1 MLKFKEQNL
10 YKFCF
15 FTFKEVTVAAEI
27 VLFWILMILIT
38 IAPMVDKYLYKNLP
52 FMRTLGLIG
61 GTSWHSTIVYYRL
74 INEMAGKRTG
84 THSNPP
90 LMLYSLNV
98 ELMREHNVD
107 KIKTTY
113 LHIARKLEIAGAR
126 AIVIC
131 ANTPHLVY
139 EYVQNKI
146 SIPILHIADAVGLEA
161 RSKGLTKL
169 GLLGTRPTMR
179 GDFLHKRLKEKFGIE
194 VIVPEDDFMDEI
206 HYYIAHELTRGKF
219 TESAKSF
226 FLDHIQLLKE
236 KGAQAVIM
244 GCTELPILVNDED
257 TDLPLLQSTNLHAK
271 MAVDYIFQRDEEGI

>member
-1 MLKFKEQNL
+1 MTL
-10 YKFCF
+10 
-15 FTFKEVTVAAEI
+15 VTLAREAYN
-27 VLFWILMILIT
+27 
-38 IAPMVDKYLYKNLP
+38 YLYKNFP

-90 LMLYSLNV
+90 LILYSLNV
-98 ELMREHNVD
+98 ELMREHDVD

-139 EYVQNKI
+139 EYVHNKI

-161 RSKGLTKL
+161 SSKGYKKL
-169 GLLGTRPTMR
+169 GLLGTRPTMK

-194 VIVPEDDFMDEI
+194 VIVPEEDFMDEI
-206 HYYIAHELTRGKF
+206 HQYISHELTRGKF

-236 KGAQAVIM
+236 RGAQAVIM
-244 GCTELPILVNDED
+244 GCTELPILVNEED

-271 MAVDYIFQRDEEGI
+271 MAVNYIFQKDQPDI

>member
-1 MLKFKEQNL
+1 
-10 YKFCF
+10 
-15 FTFKEVTVAAEI
+15 
-27 VLFWILMILIT
+27 
-38 IAPMVDKYLYKNLP
+38 
-52 FMRTLGLIG
+52 MRTIGLIG

-84 THSNPP
+84 THANPP
-90 LMLYSLNV
+90 LILYSLNV
-98 ELMREHNVD
+98 ELMRENNVD
-107 KIKTTY
+107 KIKTAY

-139 EYVQNKI
+139 DYIHDKI
-146 SIPILHIADAVGLEA
+146 SIPVLHIADGIGIEA
-161 RSKGLTKL
+161 QKKGFKKL

-179 GDFLHKRLKEKFGIE
+179 GDFLHKRLHDKFQIKT
-194 VIVPEDDFMDEI
+194 IVPEEDFQDEI
-206 HYYIAHELTRGKF
+206 HQYISSELTQGKF

-244 GCTELPILVNDED
+244 GCTELPILINNDD
-257 TDLPLLQSTNLHAK
+257 TDLPLLQTTNLHAK
-271 MAVDYIFQRDEEGI
+271 MAVDFIFHNEHFGQ

>member
-1 MLKFKEQNL
+1 
-10 YKFCF
+10 
-15 FTFKEVTVAAEI
+15 
-27 VLFWILMILIT
+27 
-38 IAPMVDKYLYKNLP
+38 
-52 FMRTLGLIG
+52 MRTLGLIG
-61 GTSWHSTIVYYRL
+61 GTSWHSSIVYYRL

-84 THSNPP
+84 TQANPP
-90 LMLYSLNV
+90 LILYSLNV
-98 ELMREHNVD
+98 ELMRENDID

-139 EYVQNKI
+139 EYVHDKI
-146 SIPILHIADAVGLEA
+146 SIPILHIADAIGMEA
-161 RSKGLTKL
+161 TRKGYKKL
-169 GLLGTRPTMR
+169 GLLGTRATMK

-194 VIVPEDDFMDEI
+194 TIIPEEDFMDEI
-206 HYYIAHELTRGKF
+206 HHYIAAELTRGKF

-244 GCTELPILVNDED
+244 GCTELPLLISEED

-271 MAVDYIFQRDEEGI
+271 MAVNFIFQKEQTGT

>member
-1 MLKFKEQNL
+1 
-10 YKFCF
+10 
-15 FTFKEVTVAAEI
+15 
-27 VLFWILMILIT
+27 
-38 IAPMVDKYLYKNLP
+38 
-52 FMRTLGLIG
+52 MRTLGLIG

-74 INEMAGKRTG
+74 INEMAGKITG

-90 LMLYSLNV
+90 LILYSLNV
-98 ELMREHNVD
+98 ELMREHDID

-139 EYVQNKI
+139 DYVHDKI
-146 SIPILHIADAVGLEA
+146 SIPILHIADAIGINAL
-161 RSKGLTKL
+161 SKGYKRL
-169 GLLGTRPTMR
+169 GLLGTRPTMK

-194 VIVPEDDFMDEI
+194 TIIPEEDFVDEI
-206 HYYIAHELTRGKF
+206 HHYIASELTQGKF

-236 KGAQAVIM
+236 RGVQAVIM
-244 GCTELPILVNDED
+244 GCTELPILINED
-257 TDLPLLQSTNLHAK
+257 DANLPLLQSTNLHAK
-271 MAVDYIFQRDEEGI
+271 MAVNFIFQKEQRST

>member
-1 MLKFKEQNL
+1 
-10 YKFCF
+10 
-15 FTFKEVTVAAEI
+15 
-27 VLFWILMILIT
+27 
-38 IAPMVDKYLYKNLP
+38 
-52 FMRTLGLIG
+52 MRTLGLIG

-84 THSNPP
+84 THANPP
-90 LMLYSLNV
+90 LILYSLNV
-98 ELMREHNVD
+98 ELMREHDID

-139 EYVQNKI
+139 EYVHDKI
-146 SIPILHIADAVGLEA
+146 SIPILHIADAIGIEA
-161 RSKGLTKL
+161 RSKGYSKL
-169 GLLGTRPTMR
+169 GLLGTRPTME
-179 GDFLHKRLKEKFGIE
+179 GNFLHKRLKEKFGIE
-194 VIVPEDDFMDEI
+194 TIVPEEDFLDEI
-206 HYYIAHELTRGKF
+206 HQYIARELTQGKF

-244 GCTELPILVNDED
+244 GCTELPLLIREED
-257 TDLPLLQSTNLHAK
+257 SDLPLLQSTNLHAK
-271 MAVDYIFQRDEEGI
+271 MAVNFIFQKDQNAT

>member
-1 MLKFKEQNL
+1 MIKVILAVNL
-10 YKFCF
+10 YN
-15 FTFKEVTVAAEI
+15 
-27 VLFWILMILIT
+27 
-38 IAPMVDKYLYKNLP
+38 YLYTNFP
-52 FMRTLGLIG
+52 TMRTLGLIG

-90 LMLYSLNV
+90 LILYSLNV
-98 ELMREHNVD
+98 ELMREYNVD

-139 EYVQNKI
+139 DYIQDKI
-146 SIPILHIADAVGLEA
+146 SIPVLHIADAIGREA
-161 RSKGLTKL
+161 KRKGYKKL
-169 GLLGTRPTMR
+169 GLLGTRPTMK
-179 GDFLHKRLKEKFGIE
+179 GDFLHKRLKEEYGIE
-194 VIVPEDDFMDEI
+194 VIIPEEDFVDEI
-206 HYYIAHELTRGKF
+206 HQYIAVELTQGKF

-236 KGAQAVIM
+236 RGAQAVIM
-244 GCTELPILVNDED
+244 GCTELPILITDD
-257 TDLPLLQSTNLHAK
+257 DSDLPLLQSTNLHTR
-271 MAVDYIFQRDEEGI
+271 MAVNFIFQQEVTGT